1 MQIGST
7 APIQG
12 MQRATETLDR
22 AAATIASP
30 VPETARGS
38 DPSPA
43 PPTGNQGLTAAQA
56 SGELESAMADA
67 LQARRAYEANA
78 KALQRQDE
86 IQRRAISIGA

>member
-1 MQIGST
+1 MQIGSA

-12 MQRATETLDR
+12 MQRASERMDR

-30 VPETARGS
+30 APQSARGS

-56 SGELESAMADA
+56 SGEQERAMVDA
-67 LQARRAYEANA
+67 MQARRAYEANA
-78 KALQRQDE
+78 RALERQDAIE
-86 IQRRAISIGA
+86 RRAISLGA

>member
-12 MQRATETLDR
+12 MQRATEKLDR

-30 VPETARGS
+30 VPESARGS

-43 PPTGNQGLTAAQA
+43 PPTGNQGLTSAQA
-56 SGELESAMADA
+56 SGDVERAMVDA
-67 LQARRAYEANA
+67 LQARRAYDANA
-78 KALQRQDE
+78 KALEQNDAV
-86 IQRRAISIGA
+86 QRRAISLGA

>member
-22 AAATIASP
+22 AAATKASP
-30 VPETARGS
+30 VSETARGS

-43 PPTGNQGLTAAQA
+43 PPSGNQGLTAAQA
-56 SGELESAMADA
+56 SGDIESAMADA
-67 LQARRAYEANA
+67 AQARRAYEANA
-78 KALQRQDE
+78 KALQQHDA
-86 IQRRAISIGA
+86 IQRQAISLGV